1 MKLKANYHTHTSL
14 CDGTASPEE
23 MVLEALRKGFDHLG
37 FSGHVDIH
45 PQMDVPAYQQEIR
58 SLAKKYAG
66 EIEILCGGELDS
78 LYPDQ
83 HPAGFDYL
91 IGSVHHLEAGAE
103 EPLAVDWDVQ
113 MERLLKECYG
123 GDGYRLCRDYYR
135 QVAEAFGGGGCT
147 WLLDTIRTCALW
159 TRKILAISGRPLK
172 PSICWQRE
180 DCRWRSI
187 QNRCGLARSILPSRF

>member
-58 SLAKKYAG
+58 SLAKKFAG

-78 LYPDQ
+78 LYRRSSN
-83 HPAGFDYL
+83 L
-91 IGSVHHLEAGAE
+91 I
-103 EPLAVDWDVQ
+103 PLIFKVGPLQIFFYQIV
-113 MERLLKECYG
+113 KPCCYFL
-123 GDGYRLCRDYYR
+123 R
-135 QVAEAFGGGGCT
+135 
-147 WLLDTIRTCALW
+147 
-159 TRKILAISGRPLK
+159 
-172 PSICWQRE
+172 
-180 DCRWRSI
+180 
-187 QNRCGLARSILPSRF
+187 